1 MAAAELDCGI
11 DVRATA
17 TAAVAMNRQGRVLAK
32 ATGVSTGSLDRDV
45 AAALDRLAG
54 DGVDRTAIGRVMV
67 GATVVRDAIN
77 RRRGLRRTATIRV
90 GAPLTQAIP
99 PLSTWPADVRGAVSA
114 GEAVIAGGAEYDGR
128 RMPLD
133 EDAIASFLAAVGER
147 TEAVAIVS
155 VFAAV
160 DAEPE
165 LATAEVVAREL
176 GAGVHVS
183 LSHEIGPIG
192 LLERENTTTLNA
204 TLTAAVEGLASDLR
218 GALERSHVDAELFI
232 TQNDGTLMAVDHA
245 LGFPVMTIG
254 SGPASAMRGSAALS
268 GVGDAVVVDSDGART
283 RVGALVNGLPYESAR
298 PAELAGVRTCC
309 RVPEVIELDALNGAA
324 DDLATAVDRVRGA
337 LALSPLVAVGGA
349 GDRMPGPLGGAG
361 QVIRPPDGDVAAAVG
376 AATAPVSG
384 QAELICPNRVERR
397 AATLA
402 DAQFAARTHAVR
414 AGADPDAV
422 EVVSVEEIPLTHVVD
437 PALRIRVKAAGPA
450 SRRS

>member
-1 MAAAELDCGI
+1 
-11 DVRATA
+11 
-17 TAAVAMNRQGRVLAK
+17 
-32 ATGVSTGSLDRDV
+32 
-45 AAALDRLAG
+45 
-54 DGVDRTAIGRVMV
+54 
-67 GATVVRDAIN
+67 
-77 RRRGLRRTATIRV
+77 
-90 GAPLTQAIP
+90 
-99 PLSTWPADVRGAVSA
+99 
-114 GEAVIAGGAEYDGR
+114 
-128 RMPLD
+128 
-133 EDAIASFLAAVGER
+133 
-147 TEAVAIVS
+147 

-165 LATAEVVAREL
+165 LATADVVAREL
-176 GAGVHVS
+176 GAGVPVS

-204 TLTAAVEGLASDLR
+204 TLTAAVERVASDLR
-218 GALERSHVDAELFI
+218 GALARGHVDAELFV
-232 TQNDGTLMAVDHA
+232 TQNDGTLMALDHA
-245 LGFPVMTIG
+245 VGFPVMTIG

-283 RVGALVNGLPYESAR
+283 RVGALVNGLPRESAQ

-309 RVPEVIELDALNGAA
+309 RVPDVIDVDAQNGAA
-324 DDLATAVDRVRGA
+324 ADLAAAVDRVRGA

-349 GDRMPGPLGGAG
+349 GDRMAGSLGGVS

-402 DAQFAARTHAVR
+402 DAQSAARANAVR

-422 EVVSVEEIPLTHVVD
+422 DVIAVEEIPLTYLVE
-437 PALRIRVKAAGPA
+437 PAVRIRVKAAGPA
-450 SRRS
+450 SRPA